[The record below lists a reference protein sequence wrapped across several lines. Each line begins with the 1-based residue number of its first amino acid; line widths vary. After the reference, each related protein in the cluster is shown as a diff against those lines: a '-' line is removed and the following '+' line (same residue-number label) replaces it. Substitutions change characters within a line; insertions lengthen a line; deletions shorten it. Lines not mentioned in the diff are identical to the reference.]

1 MKVSHILSLW
11 REQHIAEPGEIPAA
25 TFLLSSHIRSNRRQ
39 LNNIQMWR
47 SLLYLP
53 FHLLCLLPVF
63 IITINIIISNYH
75 SITFIII
82 DQSHNCCVGTPRNL
96 SLSNLD
102 FLDPKTIQNI
112 IFEDLIQFKLFSI
125 FKSISQSWAE
135 LSGPKYFE
143 KLFFVEFKLLEDE
156 IGNYLMSLS
165 AILPNNSC

>member
-25 TFLLSSHIRSNRRQ
+25 TFLLSSDQ
-39 LNNIQMWR
+39 TGDNNIQMWR

-53 FHLLCLLPVF
+53 FQLLCLLPVF
-63 IITINIIISNYH
+63 IITVINIIISNYH

-135 LSGPKYFE
+135 QSGPKYFE